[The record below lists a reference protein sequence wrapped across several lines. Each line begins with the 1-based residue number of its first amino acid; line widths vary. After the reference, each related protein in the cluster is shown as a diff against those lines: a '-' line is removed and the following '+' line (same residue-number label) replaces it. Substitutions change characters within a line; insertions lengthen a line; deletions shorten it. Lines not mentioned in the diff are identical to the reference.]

1 MTNNV
6 NLKEVET
13 VVVKFD
19 NSVENLQ
26 KELKRIQ
33 SVKCRLKKQKGKSS
47 YEQEMI
53 DVLKYEQVLKEARN
67 LLEPKEKTVTNFEQ
81 DDVDRLDYDETI
93 KAIRSIQSKKTLTK
107 WLTTTENDNDE
118 YRNAVR
124 IESMLLEH
132 KELVKPVDETYIRK
146 SELQTVIETLE
157 ESGQVSQD
165 RILEMLKN
173 LL

>member
-13 VVVKFD
+13 VVLKFD

-53 DVLKYEQVLKEARN
+53 DVLKY
-67 LLEPKEKTVTNFEQ
+67 
-81 DDVDRLDYDETI
+81 
-93 KAIRSIQSKKTLTK
+93 
-107 WLTTTENDNDE
+107 
-118 YRNAVR
+118 
-124 IESMLLEH
+124 
-132 KELVKPVDETYIRK
+132 
-146 SELQTVIETLE
+146 
-157 ESGQVSQD
+157 
-165 RILEMLKN
+165 
-173 LL
+173 